1 MPPLTSSAGIV
12 LVVDDSPETLGLLN
26 EALENA
32 GYAVL
37 IALEGKQALTIAENI
52 TPDMILLDA
61 IMPNMDGFETCQRLK
76 ANKELEKIP
85 VIFMTGLS
93 DTDSVV
99 KGLEAGGVDYLTK
112 PIKPNELLARMKV
125 HLNNARLTNSARK
138 ALDATG
144 QQLFTITAKGEIIWA
159 TPLTQSLFNQAQISE
174 SWRETELPKQLCQWL
189 AHSPKIGQT
198 YKLQQISL
206 PLEIKLIDNTKADEI
221 VLKLINL
228 EGPSEAQ
235 RLQEKLHITKRE
247 SQVLLWVGHGKTNK
261 DIGEILTMSPKT
273 VDKHLEQIYRKLSV
287 ENRTAA
293 ASIAIKTLAEK
304 GI

>member
-1 MPPLTSSAGIV
+1 MPAINSSSGII

-26 EALENA
+26 EALEAA

-61 IMPNMDGFETCQRLK
+61 IMPNMDGFETCRRLK

-112 PIKPNELLARMKV
+112 PVKPNELLARMKV
-125 HLNNARLTNSARK
+125 HLNNARLTHSARK

-144 QQLFTITAKGEIIWA
+144 QQLFTITSEGEIIWA
-159 TPLTQSLFNQAQISE
+159 TPLTQALFNDAGISQEWRDNELAQ
-174 SWRETELPKQLCQWL
+174 QLKTWL
-189 AHSPKIGQT
+189 HHKPNIGQS
-198 YKLQQISL
+198 YKIIDSPQ
-206 PLEIKLIDNTKADEI
+206 PLEVKLIDNSKDDEV

-228 EGPSEAQ
+228 QGPSEVQ
-235 RLQEKLHITKRE
+235 LLQEKLSITKRE
-247 SQVLLWVGHGKTNK
+247 SQVLFWIGHAKTNK
-261 DIGEILTMSPKT
+261 EIGEILTMSPKT

-293 ASIAIKTLAEK
+293 AAMAIKALAE
-304 GI
+304 

>member
-1 MPPLTSSAGIV
+1 MNALNTSTGVI

-37 IALEGKQALTIAENI
+37 IALEGKQALTIASSI

-61 IMPNMDGFETCQRLK
+61 MMPNMDGFETCRRLK
-76 ANKELEKIP
+76 ANKALEKIP

-112 PIKPNELLARMKV
+112 PIKPTELLARMKV

-144 QQLFTITAKGEIIWA
+144 QQLFTINSAGQMIWA
-159 TPLTQSLFNQAQISE
+159 TPLTQSLLNNTGISQEWCDNALAQ
-174 SWRETELPKQLCQWL
+174 QLQTWIQ
-189 AHSPKIGQT
+189 HKPNIGQG
-198 YKLQQISL
+198 YKLL
-206 PLEIKLIDNTKADEI
+206 DTPHPLEVRLVDNTKDDEI

-228 EGPSEAQ
+228 EGPSETQ
-235 RLQEKLHITKRE
+235 ILQKKLDVTKRE
-247 SQVLLWVGHGKTNK
+247 SQVLFWVGHGKTNK

-273 VDKHLEQIYRKLSV
+273 VDKHLEQIYRKLNV
-287 ENRTAA
+287 ENRTSA
-293 ASIAIKTLAEK
+293 ASIAIKALAET
-304 GI
+304 